1 MKKGGREG
9 AAISG
14 EGRLSYA
21 MMEGLLTGRHGI
33 VTSDESRESMIDLP

>member
-1 MKKGGREG
+1 MKKGPIPK

-14 EGRLSYA
+14 EGRL